1 MRIYLLFLGYIF
13 GLLLLAAALV
23 PWAHPA
29 LFAHLGLEPASSL
42 YRLAMLVAL
51 LALPWF
57 LQRIRLNSWEAA
69 GFTAPRTEGWR
80 QLGLGFLAG
89 CAILAVL
96 AVAETLTGM
105 HHLAIP
111 ASKATAAYVAKTIV
125 SGALSGLAVGLIEE
139 TFFRGLMQTG
149 LRRSMAFWPSALLIA
164 TLYAALHF
172 VKPEPLGDN
181 PFDHAHAFS
190 MLFGG
195 FARLTEAS
203 VFADSLTTLFVAGV
217 FFCMIR
223 ERTGSVV
230 WAIGIH
236 AGWVMSIKL
245 FKYLTDPTL
254 VDGAPSPWIAGGYD
268 HVTGWLATLWL
279 SAVAWI
285 YWHISSPAIRMAS
298 DTHQTG
304 W

>member
-42 YRLAMLVAL
+42 YRLAMLAAL

-111 ASKATAAYVAKTIV
+111 ASKASK
-125 SGALSGLAVGLIEE
+125 S
-139 TFFRGLMQTG
+139 
-149 LRRSMAFWPSALLIA
+149 
-164 TLYAALHF
+164 TLW
-172 VKPEPLGDN
+172 
-181 PFDHAHAFS
+181 
-190 MLFGG
+190 
-195 FARLTEAS
+195 TS
-203 VFADSLTTLFVAGV
+203 V
-217 FFCMIR
+217 
-223 ERTGSVV
+223 
-230 WAIGIH
+230 
-236 AGWVMSIKL
+236 
-245 FKYLTDPTL
+245 
-254 VDGAPSPWIAGGYD
+254 
-268 HVTGWLATLWL
+268 ATLWL
-279 SAVAWI
+279 RN
-285 YWHISSPAIRMAS
+285 SSVWMLLMLAS
-298 DTHQTG
+298 PLMSP
-304 W
+304 